1 MSDAYVVEV
10 FGRTAG
16 IVVCEPQAEAF
27 HFYAATQAFS
37 ALEGR
42 EFREPYAAAHA
53 ARQILAQPRRPT
65 RRKPK
70 AS

>member
-16 IVVCEPQAEAF
+16 IVVRDPLAEAF
-27 HFYAATQAFS
+27 YFYAATQAFS
-37 ALEGR
+37 ALEGQ
-42 EFREPYAAAHA
+42 EFREPHAAEHA
-53 ARQILAQPRRPT
+53 ARQIVTQPKRPT

-70 AS
+70 PS